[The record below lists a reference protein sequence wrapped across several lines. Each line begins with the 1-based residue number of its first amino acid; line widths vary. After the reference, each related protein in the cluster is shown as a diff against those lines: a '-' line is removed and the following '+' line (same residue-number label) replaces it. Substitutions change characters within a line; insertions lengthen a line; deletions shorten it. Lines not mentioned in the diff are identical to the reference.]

1 MNYENI
7 VLKLSEIRHL
17 NLISSYIIRLETRI
31 FQKKIQMRF
40 KLIKKNCYNQLTLK
54 QLVH

>member
-1 MNYENI
+1 MSYENI

-17 NLISSYIIRLETRI
+17 NLISSYIITLETRI

-40 KLIKKNCYNQLTLK
+40 KLIKKKLL
-54 QLVH
+54 